1 MKLTGLFVLSLGLT
15 LGLAFAESAPAY
27 DEATRTGTVWA
38 KGVSEESG
46 WYDADKSRT
55 KEDADDQMCYAAS
68 AANLIAWWQNS
79 DSAVASDAP
88 KDVDDIWNTF
98 VSNNLLWEV
107 GGTAHAT
114 INWWLSGVY
123 SPVNDAAT
131 DWADDNDPVW
141 NRFYATPEESYA
153 VDESGKKSDILPLTL
168 PNYNPDDSASFGG
181 YYYDQYGLSQ
191 QDLSEF
197 MVWVWGGSHPE
208 SKGAETGSV
217 HETLT
222 LGDIGE
228 SDNNDGASEDE
239 GDVDYMYELDFVE
252 ILEDAP
258 LSLAVYFDTPA
269 HGHAL
274 TLWGVEF
281 KDGELVGIWLTDS
294 DDYTGDDRLFYEP
307 VVVDEDANLIYFGE
321 KKDGRYQSI
330 EYEGHT
336 VYIHTIYSIDPSSTA
351 NWRLV
356 PEPATAT
363 LSLLALAALAVR
375 RRR

>member
-1 MKLTGLFVLSLGLT
+1 
-15 LGLAFAESAPAY
+15 
-27 DEATRTGTVWA
+27 
-38 KGVSEESG
+38 
-46 WYDADKSRT
+46 
-55 KEDADDQMCYAAS
+55 MCYAAS

-79 DSAVASDAP
+79 DRAVASDAP

-107 GGTAHAT
+107 GGTAHAA

-217 HETLT
+217 HKTLT
-222 LGDIGE
+222 LGDIEE
-228 SDNNDGASEDE
+228 SDNNDGASEE
-239 GDVDYMYELDFVE
+239 EEDVDYMYELDFVE

-274 TLWGVEF
+274 TLWGVEY